1 MTTRGRRAEAWTRA
15 ALSPPRA
22 HGAPLPAAQI
32 KAEPEDF
39 RVEEELSFAPSG
51 AGPHRLLRV
60 EKRGANTRWVAAE
73 LARRAEVPVAEVG
86 YAGLKDRHA
95 VSVQWFS
102 LPAARGSAESW
113 STVHTD
119 EFRVLESHLNARK
132 LRRGALRGNRFRI
145 RLRKVTWPRDV
156 LEEKL
161 TALRTQGAP
170 NYFGAQRFGRDG
182 FNLDRVAEWLQSG
195 KRPAGRAERGFT
207 LSAARALIFNAV
219 LARRVQSAEWSRLA
233 PGDLASLDGSGS
245 HFRVDAVDSEL
256 ERRLHA
262 FDIHPSGPLWGRGEP
277 DTRGRVLET
286 ELEVARE
293 LAPVAELL
301 AQEGLEQER
310 RALRCAIRDL
320 SMESEAAALTL
331 SFTLGRGQFAT
342 AVLREICDLAEP
354 AFLDSDLEDS

>member
-1 MTTRGRRAEAWTRA
+1 
-15 ALSPPRA
+15 LSPPRA
-22 HGAPLPAAQI
+22 HGAPLSPARI

-51 AGPHRLLRV
+51 EGPHRLLRV
-60 EKRGANTRWVAAE
+60 EKRSANTRWVAAE
-73 LARRAEVPVAEVG
+73 LARLAQVPVAEVG

-95 VSVQWFS
+95 IGVQWFS
-102 LPAARGSAESW
+102 LPAARGSAEFW
-113 STVHTD
+113 SGVHKD
-119 EFRVLESHLNARK
+119 EFRVLESQLNTRK

-145 RLRKVTWPRDV
+145 RLRQVDWARDA

-161 TALRTQGAP
+161 ATLRAQGAP

-182 FNLDRVAEWLQSG
+182 FNLDRVAEWVQSG

-207 LSAARALIFNAV
+207 ISAARSLLFNAV

-245 HFRVDAVDSEL
+245 HFRVDAVDPEL
-256 ERRLHA
+256 ERRLDA

-277 DTRGRVLET
+277 GTSGRALES

-293 LAPVAELL
+293 FAPVALLL
-301 AQEGLEQER
+301 AKEGLEQER
-310 RALRCAIRDL
+310 RALRCAVRDL
-320 SMESEAAALTL
+320 GVESEAATLTL
-331 SFTLGRGQFAT
+331 SFTLGKGQFAT
-342 AVLREICDLAEP
+342 AVLREICELAEP
-354 AFLDSDLEDS
+354 ALIDDSEAD